1 MIDWSRILIMVPA
14 HNEVD
19 NLPRVIPEIR
29 AAAPGAPI
37 VVIDDCSTDG
47 TCGVARELGV
57 TVVSHPINLGAGGAI
72 GTGFGY
78 AVERGYD
85 LAVNVDG
92 DGQHDPASLSA
103 VVGPVVAGE
112 ADVAI
117 GSRYVARTSYRT
129 PWVRRAGMLLFSWLT
144 TRLAGQSVHDTTS
157 GYRAY
162 SREVL
167 IHCARDL
174 PHDFPDAPFLI
185 HLARSGFRLV
195 EVPVEMRVR
204 EFGASFY
211 TLGKTLYYPYKI
223 LVASIIVAMRP
234 QPRRRKTS

>member
-1 MIDWSRILIMVPA
+1 VIDWSRILVMVPA
-14 HNEVD
+14 YNEAE

-37 VVIDDCSTDG
+37 VVIDDCSSDD
-47 TCGVARELGV
+47 TCEVARGLGV
-57 TVVSHPINLGAGGAI
+57 TVVSHPVNLGAGGAI
-72 GTGFGY
+72 GTGFDY
-78 AVERGYD
+78 AAERGYD
-85 LAVNVDG
+85 IAVNVDG

-117 GSRYVARTSYRT
+117 GSRYVARTGYRT
-129 PWVRRAGMLLFSWLT
+129 PAVRRVGMLLFSWLT
-144 TRLAGQSVHDTTS
+144 TLLAGQCVRDTTS

-167 IHCARDL
+167 VHCAHDL

-195 EVPVEMRVR
+195 EVPVEMRAR

-211 TLGKTLYYPYKI
+211 TLGKTLYYPYKV
-223 LVASIIVAMRP
+223 LVASIIVAMRSK
-234 QPRRRKTS
+234 PRRRRSS